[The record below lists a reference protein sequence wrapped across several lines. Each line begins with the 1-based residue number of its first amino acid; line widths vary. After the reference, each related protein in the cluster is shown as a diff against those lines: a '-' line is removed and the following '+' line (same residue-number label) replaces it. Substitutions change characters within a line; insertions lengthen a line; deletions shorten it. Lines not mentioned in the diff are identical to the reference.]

1 MPIQPLLERA
11 IDQIPECQAAAVMDL
26 ATGMV
31 LASHTLDADAAQH
44 LDALLPATVGL
55 FEERSLAHVDRALSA
70 SQPGSG
76 AASREVLLVGSRRI
90 QLFLRGKQNQ
100 DIVLVTLVD
109 SRVGVSEVLPEA
121 RRVLG
126 AVEGAL

>member
-1 MPIQPLLERA
+1 MSLQPLLERA

-31 LASHTLDADAAQH
+31 LASHTLDPEAAEH
-44 LDALLPATVGL
+44 LDALLPASGEL
-55 FEERSLAHVDRALSA
+55 FQERSLAQVDRALTA
-70 SQPGSG
+70 SDREAAP
-76 AASREVLLVGSRRI
+76 ASREVLLVGNRRI

-109 SRVGVSEVLPEA
+109 SRVGVSGT
-121 RRVLG
+121 RRP
-126 AVEGAL
+126 